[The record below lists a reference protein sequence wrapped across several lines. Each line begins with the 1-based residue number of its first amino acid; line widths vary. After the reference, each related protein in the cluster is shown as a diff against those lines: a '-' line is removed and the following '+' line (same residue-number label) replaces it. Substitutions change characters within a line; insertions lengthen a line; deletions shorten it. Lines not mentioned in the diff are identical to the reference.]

1 MGKKE
6 NIIVDYLS
14 QPEVFSSLFNGFV
27 FGGKQIVKPEIL
39 REIDGRFRFLLTD
52 GTTKGRKGTYE
63 VIKRERDIVREVIL
77 DGSRIHLAV
86 LGIEQQS
93 EIDYSMALRTLVY
106 DTLEYLK
113 QARVIE
119 QEHKRK
125 RDVKGREFLSH
136 FKKEDILVP
145 TITIVFYTGKEKWD
159 AAKDLRGL
167 FGDIS
172 YVEEMLPFM
181 VSSPL
186 NLISVYEVEDT
197 LKYQGSLKDIF
208 ELLKYVDDGTAM
220 LEFIQKNKNTYSKLD
235 EAAGRLLSLLIDMD
249 FPENEEGEREGEVD
263 MCKALEEIKKMSE
276 DKGKAEGKA
285 EGKVEGKAE
294 GIRQGEA
301 IILLSMLNKGMTYE
315 EVSALT
321 DVPLEQVKQITEMK

>member
-14 QPEVFSSLFNGFV
+14 QPEVFASLFNGFV

-39 REIDGRFRFLLTD
+39 REVDGRLRFLLTD
-52 GTTKGRKGTYE
+52 GTAKGRKDTYE
-63 VIKRERDIVREVIL
+63 VIKRERDIVREVTL
-77 DGSRIHLAV
+77 DGNRIHLAV
-86 LGIEQQS
+86 LGVEQQS

-113 QARVIE
+113 QARMIE

-125 RDVKGREFLSH
+125 KDVRGREFLSH
-136 FKKEDILVP
+136 FKKEDILIP

-159 AAKDLRGL
+159 AARDLTGL

-172 YVEEMLPFM
+172 HVEEMLPFM

-197 LKYQGSLKDIF
+197 LKYQGSLKTIF
-208 ELLKYVDDGTAM
+208 ELLRYVDDGTAM

-235 EAAGRLLSLLIDMD
+235 EATGRILSLLIDMD
-249 FPENEEGEREGEVD
+249 FPDNKEEGERDGDVD

-276 DKGKAEGKA
+276 DKGKE
-285 EGKVEGKAE
+285 EGKAE
-294 GIRQGEA
+294 GIKQGEA

-315 EVSALT
+315 EISALT
-321 DVPLEQVKQITEMK
+321 DVPLEKVKQIAERK